1 MHLEN
6 KTGHTKSGI
15 LHLNRRGHSLI
26 FSATTLFISTYD
38 SCMTLYEASV

>member
-15 LHLNRRGHSLI
+15 LHLNRRENGLI
-26 FSATTLFISTYD
+26 FPATMRFALAGD
-38 SCMTLYEASV
+38 SCLTLYEASV